1 LHGIDTKTGSISWTL
16 TALANAPE
24 SSYEEIARSPFI
36 TVVPSQHPEDLFIIE
51 PFSGAVVFN
60 SEEAGISNI
69 ASKYF
74 LYANNVIVIVGQK
87 ADKTATMA
95 CVDMGTGKVR
105 WTKDDSFSK
114 LTACNSA
121 GPDAL
126 VLSTFFFAYK
136 LDTRTGEE
144 IWKKCPDPKFEKM
157 AELASLLDKGGANLG
172 LGDDVYG
179 VFVTTTHAP
188 GLCFMGMQ
196 SSTRKEK
203 TDSQGKTTVEVVYN
217 TFVNAFNIADG
228 SYAWSEPLEMN
239 QKLGTMVPL
248 ESGLLVGAGDRR
260 SVDLLDYSSGAG
272 LWGKNGKGINVKGV
286 LSGAVVIG
294 DRVLLTS
301 GGEDGVVN
309 LVDALGEELWK
320 KPVKLDG
327 AVRSVTLLGSDI
339 LIASEGEVEVVD
351 LATGETQLE
360 KTIQGGSGLVATG
373 DGLTFIFNTKDGQL
387 YSVATNGGTVQPV
400 STTELE
406 FEGKEKPTALE
417 YGPEGLIVSADQNLA
432 VIGVDGVKRY
442 HKYFPAPRESGLTRA
457 LKYASAVRAAYYS
470 AAYGYTSAA
479 FGAASQ
485 NIEVQD
491 ANSRMAKEITG
502 AVSDVYAEGSS
513 AAVSATKRFL
523 QEANARFK
531 ATASTNAIHYMLSD
545 MGKGAFV
552 LEAIRKSDGSV
563 AGTIPLGSDKTPKY
577 EVDGYSNTVY
587 LVEGSMVKAYA
598 L

>member
-1 LHGIDTKTGSISWTL
+1 MTRSLTLLLFGVLLGHYTYAQPTPLWTTETGSVNWLRSTAVGALVACTANGLHGIDTKTGSIAWTIP
-16 TALANAPE
+16 ALANAPE
-24 SSYEEIARSPFI
+24 SGYEEVVRSPFI
-36 TVVPSQHPEDLFIIE
+36 AVVPAQHPEDLFIVE

-69 ASKYF
+69 ASRYF

-95 CVDMGTGKVR
+95 CVDMGTGKVL

-121 GPDAL
+121 GPNAM
-126 VLSTFFFAYK
+126 VLSTFFFVYK

-144 IWKKCPDPKFEKM
+144 IWKKCPDPGFEKM
-157 AELASLLDKGGANLG
+157 AELATLLDKGGANLG
-172 LGDDVYG
+172 LGDDVHG
-179 VFVTTTHAP
+179 VFVTTSYAP
-188 GLCFMGMQ
+188 ELCFMGMQ
-196 SSTRKEK
+196 TSTRKER

-228 SYAWSEPLEMN
+228 SYAWPKPLEMG

-260 SVDLLDYSSGAG
+260 SVDLLDYNSGAG
-272 LWGKNGKGINVKGV
+272 LWGKNGKGVNVKGV
-286 LSGAVVIG
+286 LSGAVTIG

-301 GGEDGVVN
+301 GGDDGVVS
-309 LVDALGEELWK
+309 LVDATGEDLWK
-320 KPVKLDG
+320 KPLKLDG

-339 LIASEGEVEVVD
+339 LIASEGEVEIVD
-351 LATGETQLE
+351 LATGASLLE
-360 KTIQGGSGLVATG
+360 KTFQGGSRLVATG
-373 DGLTFIFNTKDGQL
+373 AELTYIFNTKDGLL
-387 YSVATNGGTVQPV
+387 YSVDTNGGPLRTV

-406 FEGKEKPTALE
+406 FDGKEKATTLE
-417 YGPEGLIVSADQNLA
+417 YSPEGLIVASDQNLA
-432 VIGVDGVKRY
+432 LIGVDGTKRY
-442 HKYFPAPRESGLTRA
+442 QKYFPAPRESGLTRA
-457 LKYASAVRAAYYS
+457 LKYASAVRAAYYT

-502 AVSDVYAEGSS
+502 AVSDVYAKGSS
-513 AAVSATKRFL
+513 VAASATKRFV
-523 QEANARFK
+523 QEANARF
-531 ATASTNAIHYMLSD
+531 
-545 MGKGAFV
+545 
-552 LEAIRKSDGSV
+552 
-563 AGTIPLGSDKTPKY
+563 
-577 EVDGYSNTVY
+577 
-587 LVEGSMVKAYA
+587 
-598 L
+598 